1 MALGSVEVTP
11 IELVTAYAPF
21 ANGGF
26 RVKPRLVRS
35 IESADGTQ
43 LWVQE
48 EGAGIPVMDPRD
60 AYQVTSM
67 LQSVID
73 YGTGKA
79 IRSYGVRG
87 LVAGKT
93 GTTNSGTDVW
103 FVGYTPTI
111 VAGFWFGFDTP
122 RLVGDSPRR
131 RGRSST

>member
-1 MALGSVEVTP
+1 
-11 IELVTAYAPF
+11 
-21 ANGGF
+21 
-26 RVKPRLVRS
+26 VRS

-48 EGAGIPVMDPRD
+48 EGIGTPAMDPRD

-67 LQSVID
+67 LQSVVD

-111 VAGFWFGFDTP
+111 VAGFWFGFDNP
-122 RLVGDSPRR
+122 APISGDASADDSPPQRGPSSISMGGARTHHLRHGIRR
-131 RGRSST
+131 RE